1 MCIQSRAGFRGE
13 NPLSQLEPRQFLRAQ
28 ALRCA
33 ALSQSSPSRM
43 SRPGYSSIDI
53 GLRNRLMLWS
63 PLARNGWCLPGSIR
77 RAVPLEAKESSKIAM
92 MAKRPASLH
101 DSRRELVT
109 DPREIPR
116 RFKSRAEEAA
126 FWESH
131 DFAPGVLTDGE
142 SVRKEIDRLLGLR
155 NKQ

>member
-1 MCIQSRAGFRGE
+1 
-13 NPLSQLEPRQFLRAQ
+13 
-28 ALRCA
+28 
-33 ALSQSSPSRM
+33 M
-43 SRPGYSSIDI
+43 SRPGYSGIDI
-53 GLRNRLMLWS
+53 GLCNRMMLQFS
-63 PLARNGWCLPGSIR
+63 LARNGWCLPGSIR

-109 DPREIPR
+109 DPRGIPR

-142 SVRKEIDRLLGLR
+142 SVRKELDKLLGLR
-155 NKQ
+155 DEQ